1 MSMPLLEE
9 KEHGIRI
16 MTKNVSWFVRLIVKE
31 CISRSPVRVWSLIVR
46 EQLAISNGFL
56 HESLSMEWIHEFEED
71 EGHVLIEDT
80 HLAKKLTLCMIDL
93 SLAPI
98 LS

>member
-1 MSMPLLEE
+1 MSELKCVDHMPSMSMQSLEE

-16 MTKNVSWFVRLIVKE
+16 MTGNVS
-31 CISRSPVRVWSLIVR
+31 C
-46 EQLAISNGFL
+46 
-56 HESLSMEWIHEFEED
+56 
-71 EGHVLIEDT
+71 